1 MRLTKTARRVESSA
15 YDWEPPSEFDGYRL
29 KSCIGRGAMGR
40 VYLAQDTILDRPIA
54 IKFIDAFKP
63 DSEQQERFLLEARA
77 VARLQH
83 PNVVAIY
90 RVGDV
95 QGHPYIASEFVRGD
109 RLDYLSLP
117 VSGERAL
124 RIALGLARGLA
135 AAHRRGVLHRD
146 IKPANIILCEGTEV
160 KLLDFGL
167 AKLIALEDTAASDLF
182 VEASRKG
189 TEPVD
194 PLRTQPI
201 PVPVLTG
208 SRIELTGEGAVI
220 GTPGYIAPEIWDGE
234 SATFP
239 HFAPTCTRSARC
251 STSSAPA
258 SRPTLARPL
267 KSCVLQ
273 R

>member
-1 MRLTKTARRVESSA
+1 MQSSRTHVQRRQSGEAVADSEILARPMRLTKTARRVESSA

-109 RLDYLSLP
+109 RLDYLPLP

-124 RIALGLARGLA
+124 RIGLGWRAVWPRHIDAGY
-135 AAHRRGVLHRD
+135 
-146 IKPANIILCEGTEV
+146 
-160 KLLDFGL
+160 F
-167 AKLIALEDTAASDLF
+167 TA
-182 VEASRKG
+182 
-189 TEPVD
+189 
-194 PLRTQPI
+194 
-201 PVPVLTG
+201 
-208 SRIELTGEGAVI
+208 
-220 GTPGYIAPEIWDGE
+220 
-234 SATFP
+234 
-239 HFAPTCTRSARC
+239 
-251 STSSAPA
+251 TSSP
-258 SRPTLARPL
+258 PTSFSVREPRSSFWTLDWP
-267 KSCVLQ
+267 S
-273 R
+273 